1 MTSLSLYNQDKK
13 EVKKLTLP
21 EAFLNVEK
29 SQFLVQRAVTTQL
42 ANKRSSHAFFKNRS
56 LVSGGGVK
64 PWRQKG
70 TGRARHGSI
79 RSPIWV
85 GGGAAF
91 GGQHKNQKRGLNKKT
106 KQKALRAALSFLIND
121 KKVFVLEHLSL
132 DKPKTKEALK
142 ILQKFN
148 LSRGLVVDEGNE
160 NLKLAVRNIE
170 GFKPTKVE
178 EVNVFDLLKYENLVI
193 SQKSWEKLLG
203 LTTTLRE
210 KP

>member
-13 EVKKLTLP
+13 EVKKLSVPSAVL
-21 EAFLNVEK
+21 EVEK
-29 SQFLVQRAVTTQL
+29 SQFLIHQAVTTL
-42 ANKRSSHAFFKNRS
+42 AANKRSSHAFFKNRT

-91 GGQHKNQKRGLNKKT
+91 GAQHKNYRRDLNKKT
-106 KQKALRAALSFLIND
+106 KKKALRAALSFLIGD
-121 KKVFVLEHLSL
+121 KKVFVLENLSL

-142 ILQKFN
+142 ILKKFD
-148 LSRGLVVDEGNE
+148 LSSGLIVDDGNE
-160 NLKLAVRNIE
+160 NLKLAVRNLE
-170 GFKPTKVE
+170 NFKPAKME
-178 EVNVFDLLKYENLVI
+178 EVSVFDLLKYENLII
-193 SQKSWEKLLG
+193 SQKSWEKLLERAQG
-203 LTTTLRE
+203 SGA
-210 KP
+210 KS

>member
-1 MTSLSLYNQDKK
+1 MTSLNLYNQDKK
-13 EVKKLTLP
+13 EVKKLTVP
-21 EAFLNVEK
+21 ESISKVER
-29 SQFLVQRAVTTQL
+29 SQFLIYQAVTTQL
-42 ANKRSSHAFFKNRS
+42 ANKRSSHAFYKNRT

-85 GGGAAF
+85 GGGATF
-91 GGQHKNQKRGLNKKT
+91 GAQHKNYGRDLNKKT
-106 KQKALRAALSFLIND
+106 KQKALRAVLSHLVSE
-121 KKVFVLEHLSL
+121 KKIFVFENLNL

-142 ILQKFN
+142 ILKKFN
-148 LSRGLVVDEGNE
+148 LSSGLIVDDGNE

-170 GFKPTKVE
+170 NFKPVKVE
-178 EVNVFDLLKYENLVI
+178 EVNVFDLLKYENLVM
-193 SQKSWEKLLG
+193 SQKSWEKLLERAQKSG
-203 LTTTLRE
+203 G